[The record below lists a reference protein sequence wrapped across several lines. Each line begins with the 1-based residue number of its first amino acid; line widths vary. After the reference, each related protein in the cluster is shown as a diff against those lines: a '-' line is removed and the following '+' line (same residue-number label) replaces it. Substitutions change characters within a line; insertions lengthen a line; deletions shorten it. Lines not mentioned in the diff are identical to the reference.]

1 MGFKDIDL
9 DENIIFKNKIP
20 LLIEDKSWVALF
32 GNIDNKDIQNIKEEL
47 AQMVEKQKQLDK
59 MNRTLQKEKL
69 HAMKMILGIS
79 DAVNNENKI
88 ETIGLL
94 DEYKKKIE
102 EANEQIDEIIFQ
114 LETIPQSIRELNF
127 DLLKATVY
135 YGYRELKDKEKKL
148 KSVTEELEALRE
160 RLQELIN
167 EKYDYEEFIDAT
179 YSFLHGMLG
188 NEETEKLD
196 RKILE

>member
-135 YGYRELKDKEKKL
+135 YGYKELKDKEKKL
-148 KSVTEELEALRE
+148 KSVTEELEALRK